1 MIGTWGEAGKICW
14 ANDKHNGGEHGRLG
28 DMRYPNK
35 GLQKRGEAEDGTSN
49 PEVTMRSEKIEDALG
64 K

>member
-1 MIGTWGEAGKICW
+1 MIEIWGEAGKICW
-14 ANDKHNGGEHGRLG
+14 ANDKHNGGGNVRFL
-28 DMRYPNK
+28 NK

-49 PEVTMRSEKIEDALG
+49 PEVAMRSKKIEDALG